1 MSSPSSPP
9 TESRIA
15 GARVRATKKPAAAP
29 AGPARAVL
37 VNTFFWKILV
47 TRVNR
52 NFRPPFNGRSPYPRP
67 PAIWI
72 GEKRRTS
79 MAGQILYLITRYG
92 RPRVYHPA
100 SGGYV
105 SSEGLAGDIDDLP
118 QMQREGGAIV
128 VLDTGT
134 GADGTPV

>member
-1 MSSPSSPP
+1 
-9 TESRIA
+9 
-15 GARVRATKKPAAAP
+15 PAAAP

-79 MAGQILYLITRYG
+79 MAGAIFYFIKRYG
-92 RPRVYHPA
+92 RPPVYHPP
-100 SGGYV
+100 SRGYI
-105 SSEGLAGDIDDLP
+105 SSEGLAGDIDDLR
-118 QMQREGGAIV
+118 QWQREGVAFV
-128 VLDTGT
+128 VIDTET
-134 GADGTPV
+134 GADVTRVLLA